1 MVKNFRVVNDD
12 DDNIVAAVVY
22 TVVGIFAAV
31 AAFISVQYSDHSP
44 SRLTIYTSH
53 LYPSTDEPP
62 QRRLRLL
69 LPPRQL
75 EHGQAEAE
83 EDEQEQEQ
91 GGTQQVSG
99 FVEGKRGQPGLGRRE
114 GEEEGGKE
122 GQLESYVRRH
132 WREGKVR
139 KFVEQEKIVSV
150 KFHFFGFSQKPE
162 SE

>member
-31 AAFISVQYSDHSP
+31 AAFISVCTP
-44 SRLTIYTSH
+44 TIVRLTIYTSH

-122 GQLESYVRRH
+122 VQLELYVRRH